1 MFLLKFVLLL
11 FFRRESLAVCDPQSF
26 SACSVFVFNKVG
38 NWNDFYALCNKMCK
52 ECIPALKKTYQK
64 GDVL

>member
-26 SACSVFVFNKVG
+26 SVCSVFVLKVR
-38 NWNDFYALCNKMCK
+38 N
-52 ECIPALKKTYQK
+52 
-64 GDVL
+64 

>member
-26 SACSVFVFNKVG
+26 SACSVFVFNKVR
-38 NWNDFYALCNKMCK
+38 N
-52 ECIPALKKTYQK
+52 
-64 GDVL
+64 